1 MRVKFQI
8 FLVSLIVL
16 VAGSIA
22 VFPTQPAKAAND
34 VSLSCAVG
42 SSSSCPA
49 QSPQEIINLYGTST
63 NGTYWLNVDGTAR
76 ETYVILSSGYPDSGG
91 WFLGMKGTR
100 SGTSFTYNSTQWTDQ
115 TTTLNPSSLLDDVS
129 TEAKFHAFNHL
140 PVIKLVAVFKDR
152 ASNAFNPS
160 GSGDLGT
167 NSFGGHTWM
176 ETITASTMF
185 SRFTSQLNLVDA
197 SGYSGRFTLTRE
209 TNSSSGKLVFPYQT
223 GWSRYGFNNTDA
235 YVYRWGLTFNN
246 EGSNGSNDTG
256 SGIGM
261 STYSAAAQVSYS
273 DNQTVGPNSGS
284 GASNPGT
291 FAYPSGFQIWG
302 KMAAGTLAAPTSIT
316 QSQQSSSST
325 RISWASVA
333 SANEYLVQYK
343 TSAQSWSQGST
354 VRVTS
359 PSASPSALLTGL
371 TDTSYNVRIW
381 ARGSSNTYGASS
393 GSLTATLDQTAPTIT
408 GPSSATGAN
417 SSISIAESSTAVHTF
432 TANESVTW
440 SKSGTDE
447 SFFSITSAGGILTI
461 TARDFESPVDNGS
474 NNTYVVIITATDSV
488 GNATNQTLT
497 VTITNVNEAPTITT
511 ASSAATHTITQA
523 ENTSSVVTYTGSD
536 IDAGTTLSWSISG
549 TDAADLSI
557 NSSTGVLAFVTNPDF
572 EAPADA
578 DTNNAYIVVIA
589 LSDGSLTDTQTV
601 TITITN
607 ANESAS
613 INAPT
618 VSGTINK
625 GVNTTITVTI
635 NVAGKVRFFVGNKRI
650 STCKERTTS
659 GTYPNNTAT
668 CTWKPAVTG
677 RQFLTA
683 TLTPTDNTFSSSTSA
698 RTEVFVVKRAT
709 PR

>member
-1 MRVKFQI
+1 MNLRKSSR
-8 FLVSLIVL
+8 LLLSLTLLAGLL
-16 VAGSIA
+16 VATPID
-22 VFPTQPAKAAND
+22 KARANNF
-34 VSLSCAVG
+34 VSSPCAVG

-63 NGTYWLNVDGTAR
+63 NGTYWLNVNGTAR
-76 ETYVILSSGYPDSGG
+76 ETYVILSPGYPDSGG

-100 SGTSFTYNSTQWTDQ
+100 SGTSLTYNSTQWTDQ

-140 PVIKLVAVFKDR
+140 PVTKLVAVFKDR

-185 SRFTSQLNLVDA
+185 SRFTTQLNLVDA

-246 EGSNGSNDTG
+246 EGSYGSNDTG

-261 STYSAAAQVSYS
+261 STYSAAAQVTYS
-273 DNQTVGPNSGS
+273 DNLTVGPNSGS
-284 GASNPGT
+284 GAFNPGT

-302 KMAAGTLAAPTSIT
+302 KMASGTLAAPTSIT
-316 QSQQSSSST
+316 QSQQSPSST

-343 TSAQSWSQGST
+343 TSTQSWSQGST

-381 ARGSSNTYGASS
+381 ARGSSNAYGSSS

-417 SSISIAESSTAVHTF
+417 SSISIIESSTAVHTF
-432 TANESVTW
+432 TANETVTW

-447 SFFSITSAGGILTI
+447 SFFSITSAGGVLTI
-461 TARDFESPVDNGS
+461 SARDFESPVDNGS
-474 NNTYVVIITATDSV
+474 NNTYVVTITATDSV

-497 VTITNVNEAPTITT
+497 VTITNLNEAPTIST

-523 ENTSSVVTYTGSD
+523 ENISSVLTYTATD
-536 IDAGTTLSWSISG
+536 VDAATTLSWSLSG
-549 TDAADLSI
+549 TDAADFSI
-557 NSSTGVLAFVTNPDF
+557 NSSSGALAFASNPDF
-572 EAPADA
+572 EAPQDA
-578 DTNNAYIVVIA
+578 DTNNSYIIIITV
-589 LSDGSLTDTQTV
+589 SDGSLTDTQTV

-607 ANESAS
+607 ANENAS

-625 GVNTTITVTI
+625 GVATTITVTI
-635 NVAGKVRFFVGNKRI
+635 NVGGKVRFFVGGKRI
-650 STCKERTTS
+650 STCKDRTTS
-659 GTYPNNTAT
+659 GTYPNNSAI
-668 CTWKPAVTG
+668 CSWRPAVTG
-677 RQFLTA
+677 RQILTA
-683 TLTPTDNTFSSSTSA
+683 TLTPTDNTFSASTSA
-698 RTEVFVVKRAT
+698 PTTVQVVRRSST
-709 PR
+709 R

>member
-1 MRVKFQI
+1 VRVKFQI

-16 VAGSIA
+16 VAGSIG

-49 QSPQEIINLYGTST
+49 QSPQEIVNLYGTST
-63 NGTYWLNVDGTAR
+63 NGTYWLNVNGTAR

-115 TTTLNPSSLLDDVS
+115 TTTLSPSSLLDDVS

-140 PVIKLVAVFKDR
+140 PVTKLVAVFKDR
-152 ASNAFNPS
+152 ASNAFNTN

-273 DNQTVGPNSGS
+273 DNLTVGPNSGS

-447 SFFSITSAGGILTI
+447 SFFSITSAGGVLTI

-536 IDAGTTLSWSISG
+536 IDAGTTLTWSISG

-578 DTNNAYIVVIA
+578 DTNNSYILIVT